1 MRVGYGK
8 YKANFGF
15 VNEIAVVLHDDLII
29 VNISNASRFPV
40 MADAALQ

>member
-8 YKANFGF
+8 HKANFGF
-15 VNEIAVVLHDDLII
+15 VNEISVVLHDDLII